1 MSEEIKKVTETT
13 EVAEPTVAPAA
24 PTADALA
31 DKIRAYGGD
40 DAVIAKI
47 KDLGAETVEDLISL
61 EEADLTGAG
70 MKLVKARKM
79 LSDLKTAKKA
89 AEPTPAAP
97 TMAFAPDYSILPSVP
112 SDESLLKSLRTGGVL
127 KVDDSMDMG
136 HLRYS

>member
-13 EVAEPTVAPAA
+13 GVAEPTVAPAA
-24 PTADALA
+24 PIADALA

-47 KDLGAETVEDLISL
+47 KDLGAETVDDLVSL

-89 AEPTPAAP
+89 AEPAPAAP
-97 TMAFAPDYSILPSVP
+97 RWRSRPTIPFCRPFRPTN
-112 SDESLLKSLRTGGVL
+112 RC
-127 KVDDSMDMG
+127 
-136 HLRYS
+136 